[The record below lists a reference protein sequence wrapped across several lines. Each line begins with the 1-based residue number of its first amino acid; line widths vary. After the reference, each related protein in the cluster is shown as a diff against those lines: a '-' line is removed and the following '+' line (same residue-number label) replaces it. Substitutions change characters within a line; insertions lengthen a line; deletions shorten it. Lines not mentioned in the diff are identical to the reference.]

1 MSVAYSARALFL
13 LDCLDLELATG
24 FEGARWEPFQ
34 LAMLN
39 DDGTFRIENKSRQI
53 AWSWTIAA
61 EAVAQALLAGESSIF
76 VSINLQEA
84 KEKIRYAR
92 AVYDSL
98 RPDVRDAN
106 PLLRNNAFGLEFAN
120 AARLDS
126 MPARPPRGRA
136 RTNVYLD
143 EFAHVQFDRDIYQAA
158 LPIISKGGRL
168 RIGSSP
174 LGARGMFWEVFSESM
189 RPYSGYTRRS
199 TPWWAVYSF
208 CVDVPEALRVAWG
221 MLTKE
226 RVERF
231 GKPRIQQIY
240 QNMPLEDFQCEYET
254 LFVEENTAVFTWDE
268 IQAMQ
273 AAGEGLACFMA
284 AGRGNAISQTLDALP
299 LVKQAIREQKVEGV
313 LYGGVD
319 IGRTRDTTEIY
330 LVGQT
335 TTGALPLRLALTLDA
350 CEFDAQETVLTAVLT
365 QLPVVRMT
373 IDQTGLGRNL
383 AENLAKRFPSKVVG
397 ADFTGASKQLWVGD
411 AKMLCQQG
419 KLALPADRDLAY
431 QIHSLKR
438 IVTASKHLVFDTD
451 RSEKHHAD
459 RAWAWM
465 LALASAVVKGVEPAS
480 ARGRTVSAGKL
491 GLE

>member
-1 MSVAYSARALFL
+1 MGASERWKFL
-13 LDCLDLELATG
+13 RDCLDLPAASMVESA
-24 FEGARWEPFQ
+24 AWEPFQ
-34 LAMLN
+34 VELLN
-39 DDGTFRIENKSRQI
+39 NDSIFTIEAKSRQI

-61 EAVAQALLAGESSIF
+61 EAVAEALLNSQSSIF
-76 VSINLQEA
+76 ISINLQESA
-84 KEKIRYAR
+84 EKVRYAHSVLENLSIGGLP
-92 AVYDSL
+92 AL
-98 RPDVRDAN
+98 VRSN
-106 PLLRNNAFGLEFAN
+106 TFGLEFAN
-120 AARLDS
+120 GARIMSL
-126 MPARPPRGRA
+126 PARPPRGLARA
-136 RTNVYLD
+136 NVYLD
-143 EFAHVQFDRDIYQAA
+143 EFAHVQYDRTIYQAA

-174 LGARGMFWEVFSESM
+174 LGASGMFWEVFSEAM
-189 RPYSGYTRRS
+189 RQYPGYTRRS
-199 TPWWAVYSF
+199 TPWWCVFSF
-208 CVDVPEALRVAWG
+208 CTDVPAAMREASGL
-221 MLTKE
+221 LTAE
-226 RVERF
+226 RVGRF
-231 GKPRIQQIY
+231 GNPRIQQIY
-240 QNMPLEDFQCEYET
+240 QNMPLEDFQTEYET

-273 AAGEGLACFMA
+273 TAGEGLTCFMA
-284 AGRGNAISQTLDALP
+284 AGRGHAISPTLDVLP
-299 LVKQAIREQKVEGV
+299 LVKQALREKKIEGA